1 MTSGL
6 LALLIAV
13 STYAKAGLASSVYCS
28 VLRCRKICTLASL
41 SRSRTVSSL
50 VTFQAMPVQSSNNAK
65 SFTTFRS
72 FGLSSVTQWFE
83 KAVRVRKKDE
93 DKSKEFLLDASAK
106 LYVQCSNEVDYLKFI
121 KTYQLPDT
129 FMSLLL
135 LRLSNEPTILEIVK
149 KEIIG
154 CLWDD
159 VKLRIKV
166 LSKVDPACSLKKRE
180 TLSLCY
186 GLLIT
191 SFLEYDEGILSDD
204 KTLAG
209 ALWRN
214 IYDRELDNPIPL
226 NALVRYVRSQVKLL
240 HSIPV
245 ERILCLG
252 VEIWRIS
259 DFS

>member
-1 MTSGL
+1 MNIRKVDWNQTSIHLVANNFCWML
-6 LALLIAV
+6 LRNCM
-13 STYAKAGLASSVYCS
+13 SSV
-28 VLRCRKICTLASL
+28 LTR
-41 SRSRTVSSL
+41 
-50 VTFQAMPVQSSNNAK
+50 
-65 SFTTFRS
+65 
-72 FGLSSVTQWFE
+72 
-83 KAVRVRKKDE
+83 
-93 DKSKEFLLDASAK
+93 
-106 LYVQCSNEVDYLKFI
+106 
-121 KTYQLPDT
+121 
-129 FMSLLL
+129 LLL
-135 LRLSNEPTILEIVK
+135 LRLSSEPTILEIVK

-226 NALVRYVRSQVKLL
+226 NALVRYVRSQKLAEL
-240 HSIPV
+240 SVTCSNRVCVCVRLMILNESYFHLKFDFFIMMVVNGLRNSGSVINVNFILISSISLI
-245 ERILCLG
+245 RILVMLG
-252 VEIWRIS
+252 FVVFLVKIVNYLLRDNLCFLSCMSFVVTLTYVIGYIPDS
-259 DFS
+259 G

>member
-1 MTSGL
+1 MQ
-6 LALLIAV
+6 
-13 STYAKAGLASSVYCS
+13 CS

-65 SFTTFRS
+65 SFSIFRS

-83 KAVRVRKKDE
+83 KAALVKKKDE

-129 FMSLLL
+129 FMSWFKINILHIWLLL

-166 LSKVDPACSLKKRE
+166 LSKVDPACSLKTRE

>member
-13 STYAKAGLASSVYCS
+13 STYAKAGLASSAYCS

-65 SFTTFRS
+65 SFSIFRS

-83 KAVRVRKKDE
+83 KAVLVRKKDE

-106 LYVQCSNEVDYLKFI
+106 LYVQCSNE
-121 KTYQLPDT
+121 LPDT

-166 LSKVDPACSLKKRE
+166 LSKVDPACSLKTRE